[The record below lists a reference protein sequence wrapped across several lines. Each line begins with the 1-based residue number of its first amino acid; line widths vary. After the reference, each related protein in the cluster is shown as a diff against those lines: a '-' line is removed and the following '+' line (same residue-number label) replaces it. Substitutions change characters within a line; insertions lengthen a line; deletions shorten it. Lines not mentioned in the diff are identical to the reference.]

1 MANSDEIIWEK
12 ILAGDVKAWEEMV
25 RRYQALVYAVATR
38 SGLSLSDAADCFQ
51 NTWVTLYTNR
61 RSIENPKKISSWLVT
76 TAKREALR
84 LNRQKSKETDISDA
98 GDNPD
103 HRPLPDQELIE
114 LERQAQLEIALGEI
128 DPRCR
133 GILKE
138 FFFSP
143 ESRSYEE
150 IAKSLGISA
159 NSLGPIRH
167 RCLRKLRKILEE
179 KGYIDVRKNDSDT
192 L

>member
-25 RRYQALVYAVATR
+25 RRYQALVYAVAVR
-38 SGLSLSDAADCFQ
+38 SGLTLSDAADCFQ
-51 NTWVTLYTNR
+51 NTWVALYTNR
-61 RSIENPKKISSWLVT
+61 RSIENPEKISSWLVT

-84 LNRQKSKETDISDA
+84 LNRQIAKETDIIDA

-133 GILKE
+133 DILKE
-138 FFFSP
+138 FFFSS